1 MRKQSDGVHSSSQ
14 FITVIDMSATGWEKE
29 ILSMHCIK
37 LGGFICCL
45 TEVTL
50 FEGIS
55 EILLSRWF
63 FFFKGGG
70 TFYLRRDSQF
80 RGYDL

>member
-1 MRKQSDGVHSSSQ
+1 MY
-14 FITVIDMSATGWEKE
+14 
-29 ILSMHCIK
+29 
-37 LGGFICCL
+37 CL

-50 FEGIS
+50 SGGIS
-55 EILLSRWF
+55 EILLYQGGF

-70 TFYLRRDSQF
+70 KFYLRRDSQF